1 MSNDE
6 LLAAYYQA
14 LAKYEAAKA
23 GTGYRPKAFVE
34 FLVVERT
41 LASRVGHEGFSKHIP
56 RALDGAL
63 CDQGVS

>member
-1 MSNDE
+1 MGNDE

-14 LAKYEAAKA
+14 LAKYEA
-23 GTGYRPKAFVE
+23 AFVE

>member
-23 GTGYRPKAFVE
+23 GYRPQAFVE

-41 LASRVGHEGFSKHIP
+41 LASRVGPEGFSKHIL
-56 RALDGAL
+56 RALGCVDGIP
-63 CDQGVS
+63 GMHF

>member
-1 MSNDE
+1 MGNDE

-23 GTGYRPKAFVE
+23 GYRPQAFVE

-41 LASRVGHEGFSKHIP
+41 LASRVGHE
-56 RALDGAL
+56 ALANTSRE
-63 CDQGVS
+63 C